1 MAKEN
6 GMLNKHSWNW
16 FYHNVIEEAKCFY
29 GVELKFIYCGVIITD
44 VYGNKRAEFVS
55 DNFVE
60 LFNNVQV
67 YMIHNFKRRAV
78 RIIIKGG
85 KRNG

>member
-1 MAKEN
+1 MI
-6 GMLNKHSWNW
+6 NKHSWNW
-16 FYHNVIEEAKCFY
+16 CYRNVIEEAKCFY

-44 VYGNKRAEFVS
+44 VYGNKRAEFVN

-60 LFNNVQV
+60 LFNNVQT

-78 RIIIKGG
+78 RIIIK
-85 KRNG
+85 RR

>member
-1 MAKEN
+1 MI
-6 GMLNKHSWNW
+6 NKHSWNW
-16 FYHNVIEEAKCFY
+16 FYRNVIEEAKCFY

-55 DNFVE
+55 NNFIE